1 MNLTI
6 RKAVVSDAGVIADLN
21 SRLAEETEQMHLD
34 RNLVRKGA
42 EALTRD
48 PSKGFYLVAEDA
60 GRVIGQLMITCEWS
74 DWRNGTFW
82 WIQSVYVRREYRGRG
97 VYTGL
102 HRQVEKMA
110 RERGDIRGLRLYV
123 EKNNETAQRS
133 YRRLGMSET
142 NYQMYAIDF
151 VLGRGKPAS
160 RETRPRGKR

>member
-1 MNLTI
+1 
-6 RKAVVSDAGVIADLN
+6 
-21 SRLAEETEQMHLD
+21 
-34 RNLVRKGA
+34 
-42 EALTRD
+42 
-48 PSKGFYLVAEDA
+48 
-60 GRVIGQLMITCEWS
+60 MITCEWS

-160 RETRPRGKR
+160 RET